1 MRIVHF
7 EKAGVPELRRMTA
20 RAGMALPSAKA
31 AFQALCPN

>member
-7 EKAGVPELRRMTA
+7 EKGGAPELRRMTA
-20 RAGMALPSAKA
+20 RVGMALPSARA

>member
-7 EKAGVPELRRMTA
+7 EKAGVPGMTA

-31 AFQALCPN
+31 AFQALYPS